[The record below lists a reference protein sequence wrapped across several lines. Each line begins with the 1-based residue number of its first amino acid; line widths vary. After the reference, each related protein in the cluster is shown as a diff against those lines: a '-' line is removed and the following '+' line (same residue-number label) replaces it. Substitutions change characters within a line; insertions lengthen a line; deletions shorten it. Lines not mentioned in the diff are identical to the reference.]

1 MASLKDLR
9 NRIASVKAT
18 RKITQAM
25 QMVAAAKLRRAQ
37 EAATSAR
44 PYAQRMDA
52 VLANLNKG
60 MASKEGASPLL
71 VGTGKDDVHLLV
83 VMTAE
88 RGLCGGFNSNI
99 NRTAE
104 KEAKARSGEDCEV
117 VLDVIG
123 RKGRDYLRRRPVT
136 IRRELTGV
144 YEKLDY
150 SKAAEIG
157 RDIVRE
163 YTGGGF
169 DAVYLLYNEF
179 KTVVTQKVVVEQL
192 LPVQPE
198 EIPEGQVASEFI
210 FEPNKKALL
219 DRLPAMYVELE
230 VYRALLESM
239 ASELGARMTAMDNAT
254 KNADEMIDDLTLLA
268 NRARQ
273 AGITKELLEVVAGA
287 AGLMK

>member
-1 MASLKDLR
+1 VPNLKDIR
-9 NRIASVKAT
+9 RRITSVKST
-18 RKITQAM
+18 QKITRAM
-25 QMVAAAKLRRAQ
+25 KMVAGARLRRAQ
-37 EAATSAR
+37 QNIEQLR
-44 PYAQRMDA
+44 PYARRTIE
-52 VLANLNKG
+52 VLSAI
-60 MASKEGASPLL
+60 ASRTEQGDHPLL
-71 VGTGKDDVHLLV
+71 ARREPPCKVLLV
-83 VMTAE
+83 VLTSD
-88 RGLCGGFNSNI
+88 RGLCGGFNSNV

-104 KEAKARSGEDCEV
+104 KEAKARSGESCEV
-117 VLDVIG
+117 VLDIVG

-136 IRRELTGV
+136 IRRELVGV

-157 RDIVRE
+157 RDIIRE

-169 DAVYLLYNEF
+169 DAVFLIYNEF

-198 EIPEGQVASEFI
+198 QIEPGQVASEFI
-210 FEPNKKALL
+210 FEPDKKALL

-254 KNADEMIDDLTLLA
+254 KNADEMIDNLTLQA